1 MIHGRS
7 VLVEVG
13 STAHGEKCMTGRARS
28 RVHRSI
34 VVGCTLAV
42 LSLQGVRNAAS
53 ADWREVNTDV
63 SNQIAMIQPPI
74 GPHTIDIDNRG
85 RGEIRLE
92 GYVKNEEARRRVQ
105 EAAER
110 AHGVSRVDNRL
121 AISNAPEPR
130 RNEEIARMEEAFRR
144 DVPNGRYNVSVF
156 TEPDRVILRGTVD
169 SQATRERIVSSAAS
183 VAKRT
188 ISDQMIVQDIRAG
201 ARISD
206 AELENSIQRALRSE
220 YPRLMRELQVTV
232 KDGVTTVEGKLS
244 NHRQVDEVLASI
256 LNVEGVSD
264 VRSQITING
273 RPYTRGSTEPAP
285 E

>member
-1 MIHGRS
+1 MIHGRC

-13 STAHGEKCMTGRARS
+13 STAHGEDFMTGPARS
-28 RVHRSI
+28 RVYRSI
-34 VVGCTLAV
+34 VVGCTVAV
-42 LSLQGVRNAAS
+42 LSLQGIRGASS
-53 ADWREVNTDV
+53 ADWREVNSDV

-74 GPHTIDIDNRG
+74 GPHTIEIDNRG

-92 GYVKNEEARRRVQ
+92 GYVENEEARRRVQ

-121 AISNAPEPR
+121 AVAHAPQSR
-130 RNEEIARMEEAFRR
+130 RNEEIARMEEAFHR

-188 ISDQMIVQDIRAG
+188 VSDQLIIQDVRAG

-206 AELENSIQRALRSE
+206 AELENSIRRALSEE
-220 YPRLMRELQVTV
+220 YPRLMRELRVTV
-232 KDGVTTVEGKLS
+232 RDGVATVEGKLS

-264 VRSQITING
+264 VRSHVTING
-273 RPYTRGSTEPAP
+273 RPYTRDSMESAP
-285 E
+285 Q